1 MSSSNG
7 AIAGPSL
14 IDTNIFTTLQS
25 KIDEESETRDELK
38 AIVDT
43 LTKQGRLTASILSR
57 IHNLPTSS
65 LDSEVI
71 KPAETAAN
79 EQRVTVQKLAQV
91 ASKYPYYKWNQI
103 WQRDLQGL
111 ISNVQLVNWLGG
123 GKLVTMEEL
132 GSYFDGKHHDSSVYG
147 LTHYICREQRS

>member
-1 MSSSNG
+1 MSSTDGVAPSL
-7 AIAGPSL
+7 SL

-38 AIVDT
+38 TIVDT
-43 LTKQGRLTASILSR
+43 LSKQGRLTSSILSR
-57 IHNLPTSS
+57 IHNVPTQS
-65 LDSEVI
+65 LEAEVI
-71 KPAETAAN
+71 APAQTAAN

-111 ISNVQLVNWLGG
+111 IGSVQLVNWLGS

-132 GSYFDGKHHDSSVYG
+132 GNYFDGKEYLPSLRSV
-147 LTHYICREQRS
+147 IVRQKRPN